1 MSSALKTLPT
11 TKEVIMNVATV
22 NTAIL
27 IGKFALNDGTSKAR
41 LKLNYENLPKEVLKD
56 DAGRVYLLVKNG
68 EIMKI
73 GGSVS
78 KGGIKSTMSFYVS
91 ANTGRPSIRSF
102 GINQLVY
109 EAVTR
114 GEEVSVYMITSEQ
127 VSAPVKGLFGTEQ
140 MSISAFKEMEE
151 KCIADYVASEGNF
164 PAWNYQE
171 AGKAWEQYIQEEH
184 ATILTA
190 TASK

>member
-1 MSSALKTLPT
+1 MQVS
-11 TKEVIMNVATV
+11 NVK
-22 NTAIL
+22 TAIL
-27 IGKFALNDGTSKAR
+27 VGKFALNDGTSKAR

-109 EAVTR
+109 EAIKK

-127 VSAPVKGLFGTEQ
+127 VSAPVKGLFGAETQ
-140 MSISAFKEMEE
+140 SISAFKEMEE
-151 KCIADYVASEGNF
+151 KCLADYVASEGHH

-171 AGKAWEQYIQEEH
+171 AGKPWEQYIQEQH
-184 ATILTA
+184 AIILTKSA
-190 TASK
+190 TRK

>member
-1 MSSALKTLPT
+1 MQVS
-11 TKEVIMNVATV
+11 NVK
-22 NTAIL
+22 TAIL
-27 IGKFALNDGTSKAR
+27 VGKFALNDGTSKAR

-109 EAVTR
+109 EAIKK

-127 VSAPVKGLFGTEQ
+127 VSAPVKGLFGAETQ
-140 MSISAFKEMEE
+140 SISAFKEMEE
-151 KCIADYVASEGNF
+151 KCLRDYVASEGCY

-171 AGKAWEQYIQEEH
+171 SGKPWEQYIQEAH
-184 ATILTA
+184 AIILTK
-190 TASK
+190 TAKRK

>member
-1 MSSALKTLPT
+1 
-11 TKEVIMNVATV
+11 MNISTV
-22 NTAIL
+22 KTAIRV
-27 IGKFALNDGTSKAR
+27 GTFALNDGTSKAR
-41 LKLNYENLPKEVLKD
+41 LKLNYENISKDVLKD
-56 DAGRVYLLVKNG
+56 NAGRVYLLVKEG
-68 EIMKI
+68 KIMKI
-73 GGSVS
+73 GGSIS

-109 EAVTR
+109 EATLK

-127 VSAPVKGLFGTEQ
+127 VSAPVKGLFGSETL
-140 MSISAFKEMEE
+140 SISAFKEMEE
-151 KCIADYVASEGNF
+151 KCIVDYVASEGNF

-184 ATILTA
+184 AAILTKSA
-190 TASK
+190 KG

>member
-1 MSSALKTLPT
+1 MVFLCLTLAS
-11 TKEVIMNVATV
+11 INS
-22 NTAIL
+22 
-27 IGKFALNDGTSKAR
+27 IGLR
-41 LKLNYENLPKEVLKD
+41 
-56 DAGRVYLLVKNG
+56 
-68 EIMKI
+68 
-73 GGSVS
+73 
-78 KGGIKSTMSFYVS
+78 
-91 ANTGRPSIRSF
+91 RPSIRSF

-109 EAVTR
+109 EAVTK

-171 AGKAWEQYIQEEH
+171 AGKAWEQYIQEAH
-184 ATILTA
+184 AAILTA

>member
-1 MSSALKTLPT
+1 
-11 TKEVIMNVATV
+11 MNISTV
-22 NTAIL
+22 KTAIRV
-27 IGKFALNDGTSKAR
+27 GTFALNDGTSKAR
-41 LKLNYENLPKEVLKD
+41 LKLNYENISKDVLKD
-56 DAGRVYLLVKNG
+56 NAGRVYLLVKEG
-68 EIMKI
+68 KIMKI
-73 GGSVS
+73 GGSIS

-109 EAVTR
+109 EATLK

-127 VSAPVKGLFGTEQ
+127 VSAPVKGLFGSETLT
-140 MSISAFKEMEE
+140 ISAFKEMEE
-151 KCIADYVASEGNF
+151 KCIADYVASEDNF

-184 ATILTA
+184 AAILTA

>member
-1 MSSALKTLPT
+1 
-11 TKEVIMNVATV
+11 MNISTV
-22 NTAIL
+22 KTAIRV
-27 IGKFALNDGTSKAR
+27 GTFALNDGTSKAR
-41 LKLNYENLPKEVLKD
+41 LKLNYENISKDVLKD
-56 DAGRVYLLVKNG
+56 NAGRVYLLVKEG
-68 EIMKI
+68 KIMKI
-73 GGSVS
+73 GGSIS

-109 EAVTR
+109 EATLK

-127 VSAPVKGLFGTEQ
+127 VSAPVKGLFGSETL
-140 MSISAFKEMEE
+140 SISAFKEMEE

-184 ATILTA
+184 ASILTK
-190 TASK
+190 TAKS

>member
-1 MSSALKTLPT
+1 
-11 TKEVIMNVATV
+11 MNIATV
-22 NTAIL
+22 KTAIL

-41 LKLNYENLPKEVLKD
+41 LKLNYENHPKEVLKD

-68 EIMKI
+68 EIMKV

-102 GINQLVY
+102 GINQLIY
-109 EAVTR
+109 EALMK

-127 VSAPVKGLFGTEQ
+127 VSAPVKGFFGTKQ

-151 KCIADYVASEGNF
+151 NCIADYVDSEGDF
-164 PAWNYQE
+164 PAWNFQE
-171 AGKAWEQYIQEEH
+171 RGEAWAQYIQEAH
-184 ATILTA
+184 AAILTA

>member
-1 MSSALKTLPT
+1 MHISNVKT
-11 TKEVIMNVATV
+11 ATMV
-22 NTAIL
+22 
-27 IGKFALNDGTSKAR
+27 GKFALNDGPSKAR
-41 LKLNYENLPKEVLKD
+41 LKLNYENIDNKILKD
-56 DAGRVYLLVKNG
+56 DAGRVYLLVKDG

-102 GINQLVY
+102 GINQLVH
-109 EAVTR
+109 ESIMSGA
-114 GEEVSVYMITSEQ
+114 EVSVYMITSVQ
-127 VSAPVKGLFGTEQ
+127 VFAPVKGLFGAET

-151 KCIADYVASEGNF
+151 KCLRDYVASEGCY

-171 AGKAWEQYIQEEH
+171 SGKPWEQYIQEAH
-184 ATILTA
+184 ATILTK
-190 TASK
+190 TAKRK

>member
-1 MSSALKTLPT
+1 
-11 TKEVIMNVATV
+11 MNIATV
-22 NTAIL
+22 KTAIRV
-27 IGKFALNDGTSKAR
+27 GTFTLNEGTSKAR
-41 LKLNYENLPKEVLKD
+41 LKLNYENLSREVLKD
-56 DAGRVYLLVKNG
+56 DAGRVYLLVKDG
-68 EIMKI
+68 KIMKI

-109 EAVTR
+109 EAVMK

-171 AGKAWEQYIQEEH
+171 AGKAWEQYIQEAH
-184 ATILTA
+184 AQILTK
-190 TASK
+190 TANKN

>member
-1 MSSALKTLPT
+1 MSTALKILPNQKKVT
-11 TKEVIMNVATV
+11 MKISTV
-22 NTAIL
+22 KTAIL
-27 IGKFALNDGTSKAR
+27 VGEFALNDGTSKAR
-41 LKLNYENLPKEVLKD
+41 LKLVYENLPKDVLKN
-56 DAGRVYLLVKNG
+56 DAGRVYLLVKDD

-109 EAVTR
+109 EAVEK
-114 GEEVSVYMITSEQ
+114 GEEVKVYMITSEQ

-184 ATILTA
+184 AAILTA

>member
-1 MSSALKTLPT
+1 
-11 TKEVIMNVATV
+11 MNISTV
-22 NTAIL
+22 KTAIRV
-27 IGKFALNDGTSKAR
+27 GTFALNDGTSKAR
-41 LKLNYENLPKEVLKD
+41 LKLIYENLSKEVLKD
-56 DAGRVYLLVKNG
+56 DAGRVYLLVKDG
-68 EIMKI
+68 KIMKI
-73 GGSVS
+73 GGSIS

-109 EAVTR
+109 EATLK

-151 KCIADYVASEGNF
+151 KCIADYVASEDNF

-184 ATILTA
+184 AAILTKSA
-190 TASK
+190 KG

>member
-1 MSSALKTLPT
+1 
-11 TKEVIMNVATV
+11 MNIATV
-22 NTAIL
+22 KTAIRV
-27 IGKFALNDGTSKAR
+27 GTFTLNGGTSKAR
-41 LKLNYENLPKEVLKD
+41 LKLNYENLSREVLKD
-56 DAGRVYLLVKNG
+56 DAGRVYLLVKDDK
-68 EIMKI
+68 IMKI

-109 EAVTR
+109 EAVMK

-171 AGKAWEQYIQEEH
+171 AGKAWEQYIQEAH
-184 ATILTA
+184 AAILTA

>member
-1 MSSALKTLPT
+1 
-11 TKEVIMNVATV
+11 MNISTV
-22 NTAIL
+22 KTAIRV
-27 IGKFALNDGTSKAR
+27 GTFALNDGTSKAR
-41 LKLNYENLPKEVLKD
+41 LKLNYENISKDVLKD
-56 DAGRVYLLVKNG
+56 NAGRVYLLVKEG
-68 EIMKI
+68 KIMKI
-73 GGSVS
+73 GGSIS

-109 EAVTR
+109 EATLK
-114 GEEVSVYMITSEQ
+114 GEKVSVYMITSEQ
-127 VSAPVKGLFGTEQ
+127 VSAPVKGLFGSETLT
-140 MSISAFKEMEE
+140 ISAFKEMEE
-151 KCIADYVASEGNF
+151 KCIADYVASEDNF

-184 ATILTA
+184 AAILTA

>member
-1 MSSALKTLPT
+1 MKIS
-11 TKEVIMNVATV
+11 TV
-22 NTAIL
+22 KTAIQV
-27 IGKFALNDGTSKAR
+27 GTFALNDGTSKAR
-41 LKLNYENLPKEVLKD
+41 LKLNYENISKDVLKD
-56 DAGRVYLLVKNG
+56 NAGRVYLLVKEG
-68 EIMKI
+68 KIMKI
-73 GGSVS
+73 GGSIS

-109 EAVTR
+109 EATLK

-127 VSAPVKGLFGTEQ
+127 VSAPVKGLFGSETL
-140 MSISAFKEMEE
+140 SISAFKEMEE

-184 ATILTA
+184 AAILTKSA
-190 TASK
+190 KG

>member
-1 MSSALKTLPT
+1 MHISNVKT
-11 TKEVIMNVATV
+11 ATMV
-22 NTAIL
+22 
-27 IGKFALNDGTSKAR
+27 GKFALNDGPSKAR
-41 LKLNYENLPKEVLKD
+41 LKLNYENIDNKILKD
-56 DAGRVYLLVKNG
+56 DAGRVYLLVRNG

-109 EAVTR
+109 EAIKK

-127 VSAPVKGLFGTEQ
+127 VSAPVKGLFGAETQ
-140 MSISAFKEMEE
+140 SISAFKEMEE
-151 KCIADYVASEGNF
+151 KCLADYVASQGKF
-164 PAWNYQE
+164 PSWNYQE
-171 AGKAWEQYIQEEH
+171 AGKPWEQYIQEEH
-184 ATILTA
+184 ATILTKSA
-190 TASK
+190 KRS